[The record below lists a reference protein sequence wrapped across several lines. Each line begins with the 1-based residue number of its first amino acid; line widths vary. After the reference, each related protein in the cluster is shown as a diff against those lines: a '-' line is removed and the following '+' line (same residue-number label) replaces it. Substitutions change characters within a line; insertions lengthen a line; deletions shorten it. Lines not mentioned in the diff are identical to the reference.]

1 MLLAPA
7 CASFDQFQS
16 YEHRGRV
23 FKELV
28 RALRK
33 ILRAIFGK
41 GIIQVTRRSETDGW
55 LFGSPSCFAFLGA
68 VMIFS
73 ASAVTA
79 QQEFGHSYHFVVRQV
94 IWLLAGLLG
103 MFALMKLD
111 YHKLRE
117 PAVVYTVLCLVLI
130 LLIGTFFLD
139 KSHATHRWIKFGPAQ
154 IQPSELTKLA
164 VILYLAWFLDLR
176 RRGTI
181 SLDFCKEDLMHTL
194 LPAIAPILICVAL
207 IVLQPDLGTSVDIV
221 LIMTA
226 FCSSRASR
234 GSGSRLGAA
243 ALPML
248 FLLITHVS
256 YRQARLTAFLHPE
269 SDPQGAGFQLLQSLI
284 AVGSGGF
291 TGVGLMES
299 KQKLF
304 YLPEAHTDFIYA
316 VICEELG
323 FIGAA
328 IVIAL
333 FAAYAWRGLRA
344 SFNAPDGFGRM
355 LALGIT
361 AMVLFQSLIN
371 FAVVLGMMP
380 TKGIPLPFVS
390 YGGSSSLVMLLA
402 TGVLLNVAQQA
413 NSNAVLQA

>member
-1 MLLAPA
+1 VA
-7 CASFDQFQS
+7 
-16 YEHRGRV
+16 
-23 FKELV
+23 
-28 RALRK
+28 
-33 ILRAIFGK
+33 
-41 GIIQVTRRSETDGW
+41 RRSETDRL
-55 LFGSPSCFAFLGA
+55 LFGVTLVLCLLGA

-79 QQEFGHSYHFVVRQV
+79 EQQFGHSYHFALRQV
-94 IWLLAGLLG
+94 VWLVAGLLG
-103 MFALMKLD
+103 MFGLMKLD

-130 LLIGTFFLD
+130 MLVGTFFLD
-139 KSHATHRWIKFGPAQ
+139 KSHSTHRWIKVGPAQ
-154 IQPSELTKLA
+154 IQPSELAKLA

-176 RRGTI
+176 RHSAI
-181 SLDFCKEDLMHTL
+181 SLEFCKGDLMQTI
-194 LPAIAPILICVAL
+194 LPAVAPVLMCVAL
-207 IVLQPDLGTSVDIV
+207 VVLQPDLGTSVDIV

-226 FCSSRASR
+226 ILFVAGLSWKWLAV
-234 GSGSRLGAA
+234 GAA
-243 ALPML
+243 AATPVM
-248 FLLITHVS
+248 FILITRVS
-256 YRQARLTAFLHPE
+256 YRQARLMAFLHPE

-328 IVIAL
+328 MVIAL

-355 LALGIT
+355 LALGAT

-390 YGGSSSLVMLLA
+390 YGGSSLLVMLLA
-402 TGVLLNVAQQA
+402 TGVLLNVAQQG
-413 NSNAVLQA
+413 NSNTGLRA